1 MQRNTKI
8 TLTALACL
16 AFAAAV
22 TGSVL
27 AIMTSSATVDGN
39 TFTSGSVVITTDHP
53 STAIVSF
60 SGMMPGDSV
69 GANPLVV
76 TNGGTAQLRY
86 AISSV
91 ATNTDTLGLK
101 DSLTL
106 TIKTIDVTT
115 PGVPCD
121 NFDGTQLYTGD
132 LDFTNGKLVG
142 DATQGAQ
149 SGDRTLAAAASET
162 LCFKVSFPSSAT
174 GPAGAA
180 TTATFTFSAE
190 QTANNP

>member
-1 MQRNTKI
+1 MKRKLA
-8 TLTALACL
+8 LTIVVCL
-16 AFAAAV
+16 MFASGV
-22 TGSVL
+22 VGSTL
-27 AIMTSSATVDGN
+27 AIMTSTATVGSN
-39 TFTSGSVVITTDHP
+39 TFTSGSVIIATDHP

-60 SGMMPGDSV
+60 SGMVPGDSV

-76 TNGGTAQLRY
+76 SNTGSVQLRY

-91 ATNTDTLGLK
+91 ATNTDTLALK
-101 DSLTL
+101 DALTL

-121 NFDGTQLYTGD
+121 NFDGTQLYSGD
-132 LDFTNGKLVG
+132 LDSTNGKLVG
-142 DATQGAQ
+142 DSTQGAQ